1 MSDFIR
7 LVLAYMAI
15 LLWPCV
21 LPTLGLLSTL
31 GLLWLF
37 GWLT

>member
-1 MSDFIR
+1 MSDFIG
-7 LVLAYMAI
+7 LVLAFTAL
-15 LLWPCV
+15 LLWTCV
-21 LPTLGLLSTL
+21 LPTL